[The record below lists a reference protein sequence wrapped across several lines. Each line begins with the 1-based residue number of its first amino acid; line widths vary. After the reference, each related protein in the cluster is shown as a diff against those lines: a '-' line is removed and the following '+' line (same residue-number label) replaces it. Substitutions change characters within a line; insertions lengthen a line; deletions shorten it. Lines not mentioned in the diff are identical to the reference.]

1 MIDAVAAH
9 YRHRDAWYSSLVGPF
24 LCPASRLAELTR
36 HATEPLGVGLIVD
49 TGTGD
54 IGAAVRAVLD
64 TPILQLRGVEV
75 PLRDPALT
83 DGARRVA
90 LALDRARLDI
100 EDWVD
105 DDDTD
110 DSLDADDVHMFVEV
124 PIAGSWRSALDEI
137 AATGHHAKLRTGGP
151 APDAFPTESSVAEF
165 ILACMEYDVP
175 FKFTAGLHRAIRTTT
190 ADGLEQHGF
199 LNALLAVADALDGAD
214 APAIAATLA
223 DRDGDRI
230 AGRVR
235 DLAPARAVKV
245 RSWLTSFGS
254 CSIDEP
260 LEDLTDFGLVTR
272 E

>member
-1 MIDAVAAH
+1 MTNSPVRLSDGSDHSLTRCATVRCVSTVPPLFHRLVDDAALFPPSSTPMIDAVAAH

-124 PIAGSWRSALDEI
+124 PI
-137 AATGHHAKLRTGGP
+137 
-151 APDAFPTESSVAEF
+151 
-165 ILACMEYDVP
+165 
-175 FKFTAGLHRAIRTTT
+175 
-190 ADGLEQHGF
+190 
-199 LNALLAVADALDGAD
+199 
-214 APAIAATLA
+214 
-223 DRDGDRI
+223 
-230 AGRVR
+230 
-235 DLAPARAVKV
+235 
-245 RSWLTSFGS
+245 
-254 CSIDEP
+254 
-260 LEDLTDFGLVTR
+260 
-272 E
+272 